1 MFFSFISLTLLFL
14 GLLFL
19 SIPVVFG
26 AVVSGNDVVR
36 AVEKVG
42 SQSGKTAQA
51 VVITACGELQDPAS
65 SSSSSS
71 SQAATSSSSK
81 SSRDESREGGDA
93 EGSPKK
99 KKKKNKSSSIAHTV
113 GDIDA

>member
-1 MFFSFISLTLLFL
+1 
-14 GLLFL
+14 
-19 SIPVVFG
+19 VVFG

-42 SQSGKTAQA
+42 SQSGKTAQS
-51 VVITACGELQDPAS
+51 VEITACGELQDPAS

-71 SQAATSSSSK
+71 SSSQVTSSK
-81 SSRDESREGGDA
+81 SARKEGDEGDG
-93 EGSPKK
+93 ESPKKK
-99 KKKKNKSSSIAHTV
+99 KKKKNKSGSIAHTV